1 MTESTPRPHG
11 HVVYTEFD
19 GREAVLVDLN
29 TKRYYT
35 LNETAMLVWR
45 SLERG
50 QTKAEIV
57 RALTDSYDVTPEQ
70 AAAAIERLLSALAAH
85 RLLRPNS

>member
-1 MTESTPRPHG
+1 MPDSTPRPHD

-50 QTKAEIV
+50 QTKDEIV
-57 RALTDSYDVTPEQ
+57 REFTETYDVTTEH
-70 AAAAIERLLSALAAH
+70 ATASIERLLTSLMAH
-85 RLLRPNS
+85 RLLRQDA